1 MEVDEIEPILKKS
14 SDGEDMASAIDI
26 VEFELDGERYAL
38 DIQLAREI
46 VEMIPITP
54 IPRAPAYIS
63 GVINLR
69 GEITNI
75 MNLNTLLGL
84 PEKEIRDNQ
93 KIIVLVPEAAGGSN
107 VGIIV
112 DDVSSVIQVSESDV
126 DKIGAGF
133 SSEFA
138 SFVKGIIKM
147 KADEAEDTKK
157 NLIIWLDMEKVIK
170 DLVEK

>member
-1 MEVDEIEPILKKS
+1 
-14 SDGEDMASAIDI
+14 MASTVDV
-26 VEFELDGERYAL
+26 VEFELGGERYAL

-54 IPRAPAYIS
+54 IPRAPPYIS

-84 PEKEIRDNQ
+84 PNQEIRDNQ

-112 DDVSSVIQVSESDV
+112 DDVSSVTQVSDSDV
-126 DKIGAGF
+126 EHMGEGF
-133 SSEFA
+133 ASEFS
-138 SFVKGIIKM
+138 SFVKGIIKV
-147 KADEAEDTKK
+147 KGETSEKSEKK
-157 NLIIWLDMEKVIK
+157 SKGLIIWIDMQKVLK
-170 DLVEK
+170 DLAGQ

>member
-1 MEVDEIEPILKKS
+1 
-14 SDGEDMASAIDI
+14 MAATVDI
-26 VEFELDGERYAL
+26 VEFELSGERYAL

-54 IPRAPAYIS
+54 IPRSPAYIS

-84 PEKEIRDNQ
+84 PSQEIRDNQ
-93 KIIVLVPEAAGGSN
+93 KIIVLVPDAAGGNN

-112 DDVSSVIQVSESDV
+112 DDVSSVLQISESDV
-126 DKIGAGF
+126 DHMGEGF
-133 SSEFA
+133 S
-138 SFVKGIIKM
+138 
-147 KADEAEDTKK
+147 
-157 NLIIWLDMEKVIK
+157 
-170 DLVEK
+170 

>member
-1 MEVDEIEPILKKS
+1 VL
-14 SDGEDMASAIDI
+14 G
-26 VEFELDGERYAL
+26 GERYAL

-54 IPRAPAYIS
+54 IPRAPPYIS

-84 PEKEIRDNQ
+84 PPQETRENQ
-93 KIIVLVPEAAGGSN
+93 KIIVLVPDAASGSN

-112 DDVSSVIQVSESDV
+112 DEVTSVLQVAETD
-126 DKIGAGF
+126 IEHLGEGL
-133 SSEFA
+133 SSEVS

-147 KADEAEDTKK
+147 KGDGADKK
-157 NLIIWLDMEKVIK
+157 STGLIIWIDMKKVLEDVATK
-170 DLVEK
+170 

>member
-1 MEVDEIEPILKKS
+1 MTATVDV
-14 SDGEDMASAIDI
+14 
-26 VEFELDGERYAL
+26 VEFELGGERYAL

-54 IPRAPAYIS
+54 IPRAPPYIS

-84 PEKEIRDNQ
+84 PNQEVRDNQ

-112 DDVSSVIQVSESDV
+112 DDVSSVLQITESD
-126 DKIGAGF
+126 IEHMGEGF
-133 SSEFA
+133 ASEFS
-138 SFVKGIIKM
+138 SFVKGIIKI
-147 KADEAEDTKK
+147 KSDDAEKK
-157 NLIIWLDMEKVIK
+157 NKSLIIWIDMLKVLK
-170 DLVEK
+170 DLANQ

>member
-1 MEVDEIEPILKKS
+1 MEVGEIEPVLKTS
-14 SDGEDMASAIDI
+14 HDGEEMASAIDI

-126 DKIGAGF
+126 DKIGSGF

-170 DLVEK
+170 ELVEK

>member
-1 MEVDEIEPILKKS
+1 MATTVDV
-14 SDGEDMASAIDI
+14 
-26 VEFELDGERYAL
+26 VEFELGGERYAL

-84 PEKEIRDNQ
+84 PNQEVRDNQ

-112 DDVSSVIQVSESDV
+112 DDVSSVLQITESD
-126 DKIGAGF
+126 IEHMGEGF
-133 SSEFA
+133 ASEF
-138 SFVKGIIKM
+138 STFVKGIIKI
-147 KADEAEDTKK
+147 KSDDAEKK
-157 NLIIWLDMEKVIK
+157 NKSLIIWIDMLKVLK
-170 DLVEK
+170 DLATK

>member
-1 MEVDEIEPILKKS
+1 V
-14 SDGEDMASAIDI
+14 ASTIDI
-26 VEFELDGERYAL
+26 VEFELGSERYAL

-54 IPRAPAYIS
+54 IPRAPPYIS

-84 PEKEIRDNQ
+84 PDQKIRDNQ
-93 KIIVLVPEAAGGSN
+93 KIIVLVPEAVGGSN

-112 DDVSSVIQVSESDV
+112 DDVSSVIQVTDSDV
-126 DKIGAGF
+126 DKIGEGF
-133 SSEFA
+133 STEFS

-147 KADEAEDTKK
+147 KSEEEGNTKK

-170 DLVEK
+170 DIVEK

>member
-1 MEVDEIEPILKKS
+1 MV
-14 SDGEDMASAIDI
+14 ATVDI
-26 VEFELDGERYAL
+26 VEFELGGERYAL

-54 IPRAPAYIS
+54 IPRSPAYIS

-84 PEKEIRDNQ
+84 PSQEIRDNQ
-93 KIIVLVPEAAGGSN
+93 KIIVLVPDAAGGNN

-112 DDVSSVIQVSESDV
+112 DDVSSVLQISESDV
-126 DKIGAGF
+126 DHMGEGF
-133 SSEFA
+133 SSEFS
-138 SFVKGIIKM
+138 SFVKGIIKI
-147 KADEAEDTKK
+147 KSDDTEKK
-157 NLIIWLDMEKVIK
+157 KKSLIIWIDMLKVLK
-170 DLVEK
+170 DLATKQ

>member
-1 MEVDEIEPILKKS
+1 
-14 SDGEDMASAIDI
+14 MASTVDV
-26 VEFELDGERYAL
+26 VEFELGGERYAL

-54 IPRAPAYIS
+54 IPRAPPYIS

-84 PEKEIRDNQ
+84 PNQEIRDNQ

-112 DDVSSVIQVSESDV
+112 DDVRSVTQVSDADV
-126 DKIGAGF
+126 EHMGEGF
-133 SSEFA
+133 ASEFS
-138 SFVKGIIKM
+138 SFVKGIIKI
-147 KADEAEDTKK
+147 KGEDGEKTDKTSK
-157 NLIIWLDMEKVIK
+157 GLIIWIDMQKVLK
-170 DLVEK
+170 DLAGSK

>member
-1 MEVDEIEPILKKS
+1 MATTVDV
-14 SDGEDMASAIDI
+14 
-26 VEFELDGERYAL
+26 VEFELGGERYAL

-54 IPRAPAYIS
+54 IPRAPPYIS

-84 PEKEIRDNQ
+84 PNQEVRNNQ

-112 DDVSSVIQVSESDV
+112 DDVSSVLQIADTDIEHM
-126 DKIGAGF
+126 GEGF
-133 SSEFA
+133 ASEFS
-138 SFVKGIIKM
+138 SFVKGIIKI
-147 KADEAEDTKK
+147 KSDDAEKK
-157 NLIIWLDMEKVIK
+157 NKSLIIWIDMLKVLK
-170 DLVEK
+170 DLAGK

>member
-1 MEVDEIEPILKKS
+1 MTTTVDV
-14 SDGEDMASAIDI
+14 
-26 VEFELDGERYAL
+26 VEFELGGERYAL

-54 IPRAPAYIS
+54 IPRAPPYIS

-84 PEKEIRDNQ
+84 PNQQVRDNQ

-112 DDVSSVIQVSESDV
+112 DDVSSVLQITETD
-126 DKIGAGF
+126 IEHMGEGF
-133 SSEFA
+133 ASEFS
-138 SFVKGIIKM
+138 SFVKGIIKI
-147 KADEAEDTKK
+147 KSDDAEKK
-157 NLIIWLDMEKVIK
+157 NKSLIIWIDMLKVLK
-170 DLVEK
+170 DLANQ

>member
-1 MEVDEIEPILKKS
+1 MTTTVDV
-14 SDGEDMASAIDI
+14 
-26 VEFELDGERYAL
+26 VEFELGGERYAL

-54 IPRAPAYIS
+54 IPRAPSYIS

-84 PEKEIRDNQ
+84 PNQEVRDNQ

-107 VGIIV
+107 VGVIV
-112 DDVSSVIQVSESDV
+112 DDVSSVLQITESD
-126 DKIGAGF
+126 IEHMGEGF
-133 SSEFA
+133 SSEFS
-138 SFVKGIIKM
+138 SFVKGIIKI
-147 KADEAEDTKK
+147 KSDDAAKK
-157 NLIIWLDMEKVIK
+157 NKSLIIWIDMLKVLK
-170 DLVEK
+170 DLANQ

>member
-1 MEVDEIEPILKKS
+1 
-14 SDGEDMASAIDI
+14 MASTIDI
-26 VEFELDGERYAL
+26 VEFELGSERYAL

-54 IPRAPAYIS
+54 IPRAPPYIS

-84 PEKEIRDNQ
+84 PDQKIRDNQ
-93 KIIVLVPEAAGGSN
+93 KIIVLVPEAVGGSN

-112 DDVSSVIQVSESDV
+112 DDVSSVIQVADTDV
-126 DKIGAGF
+126 DKIGEGF
-133 SSEFA
+133 SSEFSA
-138 SFVKGIIKM
+138 FVKGIIKM
-147 KADEAEDTKK
+147 KSEEEGNTKK

-170 DLVEK
+170 DIVEK